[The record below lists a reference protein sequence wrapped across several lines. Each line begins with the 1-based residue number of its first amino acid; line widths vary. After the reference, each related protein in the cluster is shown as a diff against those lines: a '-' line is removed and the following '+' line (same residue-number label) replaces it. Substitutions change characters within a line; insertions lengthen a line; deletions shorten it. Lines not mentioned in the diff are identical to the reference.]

1 MKKKY
6 ESQLPTNKIKNN
18 KIEKKIVLKNKNEI
32 DLNLSKPAYR
42 WILKNTSFG
51 GTINDNYLSSC
62 PIKNITK
69 SIT

>member
-1 MKKKY
+1 VKKKY

-42 WILKNTSFG
+42 
-51 GTINDNYLSSC
+51 
-62 PIKNITK
+62 
-69 SIT
+69 

>member
-1 MKKKY
+1 
-6 ESQLPTNKIKNN
+6 
-18 KIEKKIVLKNKNEI
+18 
-32 DLNLSKPAYR
+32 LNLSKPAYR